1 MLLEDFVTTDW
12 VVRQKIWKPL
22 RVARSGGAYGGHLQ
36 LQPHRIPLTI
46 RQR

>member
-22 RVARSGGAYGGHLQ
+22 RAARSGGVYGERDATCNCNLIAF
-36 LQPHRIPLTI
+36 L
-46 RQR
+46 